1 MVPGAVTSDG
11 EWLPGDLVV
20 DIPSPKCY
28 AKGFKWKAALDSSSF
43 LDL

>member
-28 AKGFKWKAALDSSSF
+28 AKGFK
-43 LDL
+43 